1 MDNEK
6 GFTLVEILASITI
19 LFIILIT
26 FFGFFT
32 QSALF
37 TRTNQE
43 ALYAT
48 NLANH
53 AMEVIRSGEVD
64 DIENLSATI
73 MEEIGVNEDYQ
84 FIEYEDFSLKLTSL
98 GVEEDLGLTKVK
110 IEIIHIERAAV
121 LATRYSYVGE

>member
-64 DIENLSATI
+64 DIENLSAII